1 MRKQHIY
8 LLLFLGWVS
17 VITVLSLI
25 SFEGVSTSNITIPH
39 IDKIVHAAFYFGF
52 TILLFLY
59 VKEKWGYSVKK
70 TLTTSCLVAFCYG
83 IVIEVLQET
92 LTKFR
97 AAELADVL
105 GNIIGIL
112 GAAILVKLLFVSRKQ
127 LK

>member
-1 MRKQHIY
+1 MRKQHLY
-8 LLLFLGWVS
+8 LLLFLGWAAG
-17 VITVLSLI
+17 ITVLSLI
-25 SFEGVSTSNITIPH
+25 SFEGVSTSNITIPY

-52 TILLFLY
+52 TTLFFMY
-59 VKEKWGYSVKK
+59 AKEKWGLSIKK

-105 GNIIGIL
+105 GNIIGIF
-112 GAAILVKLLFVSRKQ
+112 GAVILVKLLFVSRKQ